1 MGSAA
6 KSEAENNKVRTAG
19 PILLRSI
26 IILIP
31 LIYRNKLSP
40 AQGAAIEVSIVEVN
54 SNPDF
59 WMTMPVSQCP
69 LGVWIQPDILTMR
82 NQ

>member
-40 AQGAAIEVSIVEVN
+40 AQGGAIEVSIVE
-54 SNPDF
+54 SEFEP
-59 WMTMPVSQCP
+59 
-69 LGVWIQPDILTMR
+69 
-82 NQ
+82 